1 MVRKKKCNTLHYSVD
16 FFSQNEC
23 NVYNARL
30 YWLNCKMIMK
40 WYLNV
45 HCILVNQLLNCLCSV
60 CTCTLTSS
68 SENEA
73 PFYIVLFS
81 GLIHIQIFLGCFRIS
96 AQSTR
101 SLPTRSWA
109 RGSLGLYMAVRKK
122 PAPPFHSSA
131 HMCAQLPFFIVA
143 LECRGR
149 LLVFLPLLCK

>member
-1 MVRKKKCNTLHYSVD
+1 MCQYISDKLPNSGECGKKKKKCNTLHYSVD

-73 PFYIVLFS
+73 PCYIVLFS
-81 GLIHIQIFLGCFRIS
+81 GLIHIQIFLLAVLGY
-96 AQSTR
+96 QL
-101 SLPTRSWA
+101 SLPDLCR
-109 RGSLGLYMAVRKK
+109 RGPGLGAVWDCIWR
-122 PAPPFHSSA
+122 
-131 HMCAQLPFFIVA
+131 
-143 LECRGR
+143 
-149 LLVFLPLLCK
+149 